1 MKKSTTEETIIGFK
15 GFDKDLKCRDFQ
27 YELGKEYEEPTA
39 VICNKGFHFCENPL
53 DIFNYYPTGESR
65 FATVEGSGEIS
76 KETNGSDTKVSVS
89 KIKIGVELGL
99 QQIIEKGIK
108 FIFERTTLTSE
119 STNTKEKLQASNS
132 GDRGAASNSGYS
144 GAASNSGDSGAAS
157 NSGYSGAASNSG
169 YSGSASNSG
178 DRGAA
183 SNSGYSGAASNSGDS
198 GAASNSGYSGAASNS
213 GDRGAASNSGYS
225 GAASNSGDSGAAFT
239 IASWSS
245 AETNAEKSVAVA
257 VGYANKAK
265 GNIGAWLVIA
275 ERNDEE
281 EILTILS
288 KKVDGKKIKADTF
301 YKVESGKMV
310 EC

>member
-169 YSGSASNSG
+169 Y
-178 DRGAA
+178 
-183 SNSGYSGAASNSGDS
+183 
-198 GAASNSGYSGAASNS
+198 
-213 GDRGAASNSGYS
+213 RGAASNSGYS

>member
-144 GAASNSGDSGAAS
+144 GAASNSGDSGAA
-157 NSGYSGAASNSG
+157 
-169 YSGSASNSG
+169 
-178 DRGAA
+178 
-183 SNSGYSGAASNSGDS
+183 
-198 GAASNSGYSGAASNS
+198 
-213 GDRGAASNSGYS
+213 
-225 GAASNSGDSGAAFT
+225 FT